1 MVPSL
6 LPPED
11 SSRYG
16 QTLVQRSDR
25 TMWYDK
31 KAVVAKQTLRI
42 EKDWW
47 WGPQFQ
53 EGSSKLMLL
62 TILNR

>member
-16 QTLVQRSDR
+16 QSLVQRSVGM
-25 TMWYDK
+25 MWYDK
-31 KAVVAKQTLRI
+31 KFVVTKWTLRN
-42 EKDWW
+42 EKDWY

-53 EGSSKLMLL
+53 EGSSKCY
-62 TILNR
+62 